1 MTNSDR
7 IEIKVIDCRW
17 QFITSI
23 SQESRANGKDGV
35 NGPNVQLRAARGLKS
50 GLEPVAEALGRV
62 QGILQRPETA
72 LWLSVQVAF
81 SAEFQSLIKH
91 HYSHGDPWMAR
102 MGRMV
107 SLHRLLWKGCRIQSS
122 CLLSTSCWGKS
133 KVSRA
138 VHGEPRM
145 WLGRMSR

>member
-50 GLEPVAEALGRV
+50 GPEPVAEALGRV
-62 QGILQRPETA
+62 QGILQRPEIA
-72 LWLSVQVAF
+72 LWPSVQVAF
-81 SAEFQSLIKH
+81 SAVFHFL
-91 HYSHGDPWMAR
+91 
-102 MGRMV
+102 
-107 SLHRLLWKGCRIQSS
+107 CF
-122 CLLSTSCWGKS
+122 
-133 KVSRA
+133 
-138 VHGEPRM
+138 
-145 WLGRMSR
+145 

>member
-17 QFITSI
+17 QFISSI

-35 NGPNVQLRAARGLKS
+35 NGPNVQLRVARGLKS

-72 LWLSVQVAF
+72 SWLSVQVAF
-81 SAEFQSLIKH
+81 SA
-91 HYSHGDPWMAR
+91 
-102 MGRMV
+102 
-107 SLHRLLWKGCRIQSS
+107 
-122 CLLSTSCWGKS
+122 
-133 KVSRA
+133 
-138 VHGEPRM
+138 
-145 WLGRMSR
+145 